1 MAPLPDRPAS
11 RTGRDRDLLPARR
24 VPGPYEAPYDVRIGY
39 QPPERP
45 VPPGREEG
53 GDETPARRSA

>member
-11 RTGRDRDLLPARR
+11 RTGRDRDLLPPNR

-45 VPPGREEG
+45 APRRRGKGGEERSSLG
-53 GDETPARRSA
+53 PA